1 MRWAARWWAPDQV
14 VPLITLKCRIA
25 SVAFLA
31 AAEAD
36 EPVPPPEPARSVTS
50 NSDGMTIRNAAT
62 LVRQRSARSMS
73 ASLLSLLK
81 SVCRWVSCWMFLEA
95 SADAR
100 PFYSPRGFPSP
111 HVTLVVRDSADTKGR
126 THAPGPRLA
135 RMGFRSTG

>member
-36 EPVPPPEPARSVTS
+36 GPVPPPEPARSTTS
-50 NSDGMTIRNAAT
+50 KSDGMTIRNDAT
-62 LVRQRSARSMS
+62 LVRQRSARFMS
-73 ASLLSLLK
+73 ASPSSLLK
-81 SVCRWVSCWMFLEA
+81 RMFRWVSCWMFLEV

-100 PFYSPRGFPSP
+100 PFYGPRGFPSR
-111 HVTLVVRDSADTKGR
+111 HVTLVFRESAHTKGR
-126 THAPGPRLA
+126 ADAPGPRLV
-135 RMGFRSTG
+135 RIDSRSTG